1 MKIKIQIKN
10 RFTGSVIFEYESEN
24 NTMKETIKE
33 FIRQE
38 LASGKSY
45 ADLSSA
51 DLSYADLSY
60 ANLSYA
66 NLRSANLRSADLSY
80 ANLSYANLRS
90 ADLRSAD
97 LSSADLSYANLS
109 YAKNKETAYIPLNCK
124 WSFTIKGDLIQ
135 IGCKEKTIKEWDAFF
150 KSKEVYSTGRG
161 TEEFKQIEAVYKAC
175 KAYLQHLSK

>member
-38 LASGKSY
+38 LASGKS
-45 ADLSSA
+45 S
-51 DLSYADLSY
+51 
-60 ANLSYA
+60 ANLS
-66 NLRSANLRSADLSY
+66 SANLRY
-80 ANLSYANLRS
+80 
-90 ADLRSAD
+90 ADLRYAD
-97 LSSADLSYANLS
+97 LS

-150 KSKEVYSTGRG
+150 KSKEVYSTERG
-161 TEEFKQIEAVYKAC
+161 TEGFKQIEAVYKAC